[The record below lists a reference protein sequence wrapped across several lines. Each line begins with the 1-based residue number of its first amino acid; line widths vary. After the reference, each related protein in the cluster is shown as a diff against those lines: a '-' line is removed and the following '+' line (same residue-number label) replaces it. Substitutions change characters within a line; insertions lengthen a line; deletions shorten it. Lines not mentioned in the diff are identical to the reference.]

1 MAKTKNIEVDE
12 KFQKKSEEFIEN
24 MNSDMRFKSEFIG
37 DDMLFDWVKEIE
49 FACPYIDNIIRN
61 PKLTLVNEED
71 VVKIEKAKKISVTSI
86 KDLSKHTHYIEKID
100 EKTNEVS
107 PSKILIERREET
119 FNTYENRFIYTL
131 IYNLLRFIMRKESLL
146 EDIRAKSD
154 KVLEYAASTDVGNER
169 VNIELKV
176 SSRDLPKNQT
186 SDDFDNEILS
196 ILARVK
202 KIKDYIISWRRS
214 EFIETLERDHASF
227 VVPPIKKTNMILKNP
242 NFQIAMKLWEFLQ
255 TYDYKDNEDFRE
267 GLDTEGDNDLR
278 GVLDDAFLMSYFVFD
293 SVSLTKKEQ
302 KEKLSKYAV
311 IMLSKQVQ
319 RVVSILLRSGIKI
332 TEDDLLD
339 MISVEIK
346 NEQTQ
351 RLVDSTDVKKKFKNA
366 IDEYFERIK
375 DYL

>member
-71 VVKIEKAKKISVTSI
+71 VVKIEKAKKISVTSV

-119 FNTYENRFIYTL
+119 LNTYENRFIYTL